1 MPAGSD
7 IHVPEHRSNRAV
19 PSCLAIHSPQDRGK
33 LAHSSSLGIYSPVKE
48 GKRAVPS
55 NPEIHS
61 PAVGSLGIHRLD
73 IRKQDICNIHRLGS
87 RNKCPAEAEVYSRLL
102 QLSRLLLRSPRRG
115 RLPARHPPL
124 LQWQHPKPLPR
135 RPHPGRAGRDH
146 KGWCRPRG
154 PALTRQSHRAQIGSL
169 SLSP

>member
-19 PSCLAIHSPQDRGK
+19 QSCLAIHSPQDRGK

-55 NPEIHS
+55 NPEIYS

-73 IRKQDICNIHRLGS
+73 IRKQDICNM
-87 RNKCPAEAEVYSRLL
+87 K
-102 QLSRLLLRSPRRG
+102 
-115 RLPARHPPL
+115 
-124 LQWQHPKPLPR
+124 LPR
-135 RPHPGRAGRDH
+135 F
-146 KGWCRPRG
+146 RG
-154 PALTRQSHRAQIGSL
+154 VELDVGDYGSVVTA
-169 SLSP
+169 SIAAS